1 MKFMYVIKSATQKE
15 KKPFEKMT
23 NGWFDFC
30 KMARPRSE
38 NYAVKF
44 LAREKS

>member
-1 MKFMYVIKSATQKE
+1 MYVIKSATQKE
-15 KKPFEKMT
+15 KKRPFEKMT

-30 KMARPRSE
+30 KMARPRSR
-38 NYAVKF
+38 KLMF